1 MIYIITIPWEIGI
14 KSDIFEYIFMMLM
27 KRILIVDDSN
37 TNVVLL
43 EAVLNNRGYDIRTS
57 MSVKE
62 AYGILADEPPAL
74 ILLDLLMPQIS
85 GYQFLDQIKS
95 DEKTKHIPVII
106 ISAVTDALNIKK
118 TLDMGALDYI
128 EKPVDI
134 KELVRKVEKTLN

>member
-1 MIYIITIPWEIGI
+1 
-14 KSDIFEYIFMMLM
+14 M

-62 AYGILADEPPAL
+62 AYGILADEPPEL

-95 DEKTKHIPVII
+95 DEKTKHIPVIAI
-106 ISAVTDALNIKK
+106 TGHASEEHLRRAAEAGADAVLTKPCTPD
-118 TLDMGALDYI
+118 TLLA
-128 EKPVDI
+128 V
-134 KELVRKVEKTLN
+134 VRRLLAR